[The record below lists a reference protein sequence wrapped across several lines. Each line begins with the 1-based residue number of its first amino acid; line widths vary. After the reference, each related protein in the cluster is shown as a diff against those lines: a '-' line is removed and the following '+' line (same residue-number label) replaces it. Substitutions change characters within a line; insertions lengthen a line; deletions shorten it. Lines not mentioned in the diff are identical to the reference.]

1 MAETTEAKV
10 AKEPEVKGPEPEI
23 QEYADGWISERKGTG
38 VPTFL
43 KFAYIVIIAGV
54 IGYFFLYMN
63 GEVNHSDRGA
73 LVRQFN
79 QVTQSS
85 PALMYAVIAMVVVYA
100 VIVVA
105 FAFKAVHKD

>member
-1 MAETTEAKV
+1 MAPTAET
-10 AKEPEVKGPEPEI
+10 EVTKKPADDI
-23 QEYADGWISERKGTG
+23 QEYADGWITERKGTG

-43 KFAYIVIIAGV
+43 KFAYIVIAAGV

-85 PALMYAVIAMVVVYA
+85 PALMYAVIAMAVVFAVVV
-100 VIVVA
+100 VT

>member
-1 MAETTEAKV
+1 MADTQV
-10 AKEPEVKGPEPEI
+10 AKEPEKEI
-23 QEYADGWISERKGTG
+23 QEYADGWITERKGTG

-43 KFAYIVIIAGV
+43 KFAYIVIMIGV
-54 IGYFFLYMN
+54 IGYFFIYMN

-79 QVTQSS
+79 QVSQSS
-85 PALMYAVIAMVVVYA
+85 PALMYSVIAMVVVYA
-100 VIVVA
+100 VIVVV

>member
-1 MAETTEAKV
+1 MPTVTTPE
-10 AKEPEVKGPEPEI
+10 KESQRDI
-23 QEYADGWISERKGTG
+23 HEYADGWITERKGTG

-43 KFAYIVIIAGV
+43 KFAYIVILLAV

-79 QVTQSS
+79 RVTQSS
-85 PALMYAVIAMVVVYA
+85 PAFMYGVIALVAIYA
-100 VIVVA
+100 VIVVV
-105 FAFKAVHKD
+105 FAFKAVHKDE

>member
-1 MAETTEAKV
+1 MVETAEAK
-10 AKEPEVKGPEPEI
+10 ATKPDTEI
-23 QEYADGWISERKGTG
+23 QEYADGWITERKGTG

-73 LVRQFN
+73 LVRQLN

-85 PALMYAVIAMVVVYA
+85 PALMYAVIAMAAVYA
-100 VIVVA
+100 VIVVV

>member
-1 MAETTEAKV
+1 MPETKV
-10 AKEPEVKGPEPEI
+10 EKEPESELHD
-23 QEYADGWISERKGTG
+23 YADGWISERKGTG

-43 KFAYIVIIAGV
+43 KFAYIVIAAAV
-54 IGYFFLYMN
+54 IGYLFIYMN

-79 QVTQSS
+79 QMTQSS
-85 PALMYAVIAMVVVYA
+85 PAFMYAVIAMVVIFA
-100 VIVVA
+100 LIVVA

>member
-1 MAETTEAKV
+1 MAEAKV
-10 AKEPEVKGPEPEI
+10 PEEI
-23 QEYADGWISERKGTG
+23 KEYADGWISERKGTG

-43 KFAYIVIIAGV
+43 KFAYIVIAAGC
-54 IGYFFLYMN
+54 IGYLYIYMN

-85 PALMYAVIAMVVVYA
+85 PGFMYAVIAMVVVFA
-100 VIVVA
+100 IVVVT
-105 FAFKAVHKD
+105 FGFRKPHEDNEK

>member
-1 MAETTEAKV
+1 MAETTEVKT
-10 AKEPEVKGPEPEI
+10 AKEPEGEI
-23 QEYADGWISERKGTG
+23 QEYADGWITERKGTG

-54 IGYFFLYMN
+54 LGYFFLYMN

-85 PALMYAVIAMVVVYA
+85 PALMYSVIAMVAVFA
-100 VIVVA
+100 VIVVV
-105 FAFKAVHKD
+105 FAFKAVHKE

>member
-1 MAETTEAKV
+1 MAETEV
-10 AKEPEVKGPEPEI
+10 AKPESEI
-23 QEYADGWISERKGTG
+23 QEYAEGWISERKGTG

-43 KFAYIVIIAGV
+43 KFAYIVIMAGV

-79 QVTQSS
+79 QATQSS
-85 PALMYAVIAMVVVYA
+85 PVFMYMVVAMVVVYA
-100 VIVVA
+100 LVVVA

>member
-1 MAETTEAKV
+1 MVEAAETKV
-10 AKEPEVKGPEPEI
+10 ANKPETEI
-23 QEYADGWISERKGTG
+23 QEYADGWITERKGTG

-43 KFAYIVIIAGV
+43 KFAYIVIAAGV
-54 IGYFFLYMN
+54 IGYLFLYMN

-73 LVRQFN
+73 LVRQLN
-79 QVTQSS
+79 QATQSS
-85 PALMYAVIAMVVVYA
+85 PAFMYAVIAMVAIFA

>member
-1 MAETTEAKV
+1 MVETTEAKA
-10 AKEPEVKGPEPEI
+10 AKPEAEI
-23 QEYADGWISERKGTG
+23 QEYADGWITERKGTG

-43 KFAYIVIIAGV
+43 KFAYIVIAAGV

-79 QVTQSS
+79 QATQWS

-100 VIVVA
+100 AVVVV

>member
-1 MAETTEAKV
+1 MPETVVE
-10 AKEPEVKGPEPEI
+10 KEEKTEI
-23 QEYADGWISERKGTG
+23 QNYADGWITERKGTG
-38 VPTFL
+38 VPAFL
-43 KFAYIVIIAGV
+43 KFAYMVIALGV
-54 IGYFFLYMN
+54 IGYLFFYMN

-85 PALMYAVIAMVVVYA
+85 PGFMYTVIAMVVIYA
-100 VIVVA
+100 IIVVA

>member
-1 MAETTEAKV
+1 MAETKV
-10 AKEPEVKGPEPEI
+10 AKEPETEL
-23 QEYADGWISERKGTG
+23 QQYADGWITERKGTG

-43 KFAYIVIIAGV
+43 KFAYIVIVAGV
-54 IGYFFLYMN
+54 LGYFFLYMN

-79 QVTQSS
+79 SVTQSS
-85 PALMYAVIAMVVVYA
+85 PALMYAVIAMVVIFAIV
-100 VIVVA
+100 VVA

>member
-1 MAETTEAKV
+1 MPTATAPETK
-10 AKEPEVKGPEPEI
+10 PEPEI
-23 QEYADGWISERKGTG
+23 HEYADGWISERKGTG

-43 KFAYIVIIAGV
+43 KFAYIVIMAAV
-54 IGYFFLYMN
+54 IGYFFLYMF

-85 PALMYAVIAMVVVYA
+85 PGFMYAVIAMVVVYA
-100 VIVVA
+100 ILVIA
-105 FAFKAVHKD
+105 FAFKAVQKDE

>member
-1 MAETTEAKV
+1 MVETAEQTPTKKAD
-10 AKEPEVKGPEPEI
+10 AEI
-23 QEYADGWISERKGTG
+23 QEYADGWITERKGTG
-38 VPTFL
+38 VPAFL

-79 QVTQSS
+79 QATQSS

-100 VIVVA
+100 LIVVA